1 MGQLL
6 NFSGRKD
13 TNIGQISKEKMNLIN
28 LLPKIKSLKGEVLL
42 INISYNIIQEKDILN
57 TVVNAIIV
65 LKCMGVSVLIV
76 VDADDKIYEYFQNK
90 EKDNQFNENDCAIT
104 NGINDVIEVLIK
116 HEVAKNVNDAVLS
129 NNNMSMII
137 SGVDGNIILPDDVF
151 NRNISIFN
159 QQSYTA
165 ISGLKKK
172 TKKYSVDILN
182 DILSTDILPILIPTC
197 KDAYGNTYVMN
208 SGYFMSKLANYLN
221 AFKMIT
227 LYKDNSQIPT
237 SCIYGVERFVKIIK
251 SGSFNTKTMKMMKY
265 NIDGIKSGVQIAQI
279 IDVANTSMIEELC
292 NETQKSLTLYDDTLQ
307 SI

>member
-6 NFSGRKD
+6 NFSGRKEN
-13 TNIGQISKEKMNLIN
+13 NIEQNSKEKMNLIN
-28 LLPKIKSLKGEVLL
+28 LLPKIKVLKGEVLV
-42 INISYNIIQEKDILN
+42 ISIGYSVIQEKEILHK
-57 TVVNAIIV
+57 VVNEIIV
-65 LKCMGVSVLIV
+65 LKCMGVSVIVV
-76 VDADDKIYEYFQNK
+76 VDADDKIFEYFQSK
-90 EKDNQFNENDCAIT
+90 EKDNPFNENDCTIT
-104 NGINDVIEVLIK
+104 NGINDDIEVLIK
-116 HEVAKNVNDAVLS
+116 HEVAKSVNDAILS

-137 SGVDGNIILPDDVF
+137 SGVDGNIVLPDDVF
-151 NRNISIFN
+151 NKNISIFN

-182 DILSTDILPILIPTC
+182 DLLNTDILPILMPTC

-208 SGYFMSKLANYLN
+208 SGYFMSKLANCLN

-227 LYKDNSQIPT
+227 LYKDNAQIPT
-237 SCIYGVERFVKIIK
+237 SCIYGVERFIKIIK
-251 SGSFNTKTMKMMKY
+251 SGSFNNKTMKMMRY

-279 IDVANTSMIEELC
+279 MDVENTSIIEELC
-292 NETQKSLTLYDDTLQ
+292 NETQRSLTLYDDTLQ